1 MFIMQAQKLTK
12 RESEVLV
19 QLAQGRLN
27 KEISNELDISV
38 DTVKKHVKN
47 IYQKIN
53 ARNRIEAVHYYLML
67 NKKNLIY
74 DNM

>member
-1 MFIMQAQKLTK
+1 MQAQKLTK